1 MARNRYRTPVVVTPL
16 GRYEC
21 RHCAARFAWQSERPE
36 GGGKPPAYCSDECQS
51 ASRREYRG
59 DCPVCG
65 TRVLSHKPAT
75 YCSLSCSA
83 SARRKPRKPKPPRP
97 PKAQPPPRPRFVAGL
112 CARCG
117 TPFVHD
123 WSSRYCS
130 DKCAKRQAKDR
141 RRARKRAAYVEDVNR
156 LKVFE
161 RDKWTCH
168 LCHRRIWR
176 YRDMKPPHPRSPTI
190 DHVVPFDRDGTHEP
204 ANVALA
210 CFWCNSNKGNRGGG
224 EQLAL
229 VG

>member
-1 MARNRYRTPVVVTPL
+1 M
-16 GRYEC
+16 
-21 RHCAARFAWQSERPE
+21 
-36 GGGKPPAYCSDECQS
+36 
-51 ASRREYRG
+51 
-59 DCPVCG
+59 
-65 TRVLSHKPAT
+65 
-75 YCSLSCSA
+75 
-83 SARRKPRKPKPPRP
+83 
-97 PKAQPPPRPRFVAGL
+97 
-112 CARCG
+112 
-117 TPFVHD
+117 
-123 WSSRYCS
+123 
-130 DKCAKRQAKDR
+130 QAKDR
-141 RRARKRAAYVEDVNR
+141 RRASKRAAYVEDVNR